1 MPATIRW
8 VALAL
13 LGLLIAAGVSI
24 AASSLASQQIGLA
37 SEPISAGDAL
47 APAVRAHA
55 KSHRHRP
62 PTRHGEKNPSAT
74 TAPSAAYPPAVTT
87 APPPPTSTAPPP
99 TTSPSPPPT
108 STPVPPSPG
117 RRLGGGGG
125 DSHGDGGGEGS
136 ERGESGHG
144 ADD

>member
-1 MPATIRW
+1 MRVPATIRW

-47 APAVRAHA
+47 APRASSRANRHQAPRHKASPA
-55 KSHRHRP
+55 KMSTEP
-62 PTRHGEKNPSAT
+62 APAEKA
-74 TAPSAAYPPAVTT
+74 
-87 APPPPTSTAPPP
+87 APPPASTEPQSPSTVPVAPAPPSDS
-99 TTSPSPPPT
+99 SPF
-108 STPVPPSPG
+108 G
-117 RRLGGGGG
+117 GEQDHGGGG
-125 DSHGDGGGEGS
+125 
-136 ERGESGHG
+136 SGH